1 MNEKEK
7 EILIECPYC
16 GSDEYIKKGY
26 NRTGEKRRYLCK
38 KCRKYYSV
46 DIDPIDKKIEYKT
59 DKEIELENNNTKFNK
74 VTVKINGFLKSTL
87 NKDKKEKEE
96 KFENII
102 KKKEDKKGFRFIYL
116 HGPNVEAF
124 KRLADDLD
132 LIIELK
138 DKAANLY
145 KIINPHYNTTNNKKN

>member
-7 EILIECPYC
+7 EILVECPYC

-38 KCRKYYSV
+38 ECGKYYAK
-46 DIDPIDKKIEYKT
+46 DIINNNISNKTKENKIEN
-59 DKEIELENNNTKFNK
+59 KENIKNKFSK
-74 VTVKINGFLKSTL
+74 VTVKINGFLKSAI
-87 NKDKKEKEE
+87 NDKEKEE
-96 KFENII
+96 TI
-102 KKKEDKKGFRFIYL
+102 KATTVVEKDEKRGFRFIYL

-124 KRLADDLD
+124 KRLANDLD

-138 DKAANLY
+138 DSASNLY
-145 KIINPHYNTTNNKKN
+145 KITNPHYSTKNKKN